1 MYILLAVI
9 TLEGVGKCLRK
20 NWQVLQFGT
29 AFFSSM
35 LFNSGTKVTQRIC
48 VVHCWGVSI
57 GQLLLPHSGVLILL
71 RNEGGSPDPGA
82 GTPAGTAQSWSS
94 VRKFGPCVF
103 HRGLVFFPNLSWES
117 VITMKVQ
124 LFLLRV
130 AAKWSVEFWRRW
142 LLIIMIVSP
151 RVDLLLPILAT

>member
-1 MYILLAVI
+1 MI
-9 TLEGVGKCLRK
+9 TLEGVGKCLGK

-57 GQLLLPHSGVLILL
+57 GQLLLPHSWVLILL

-94 VRKFGPCVF
+94 VRKFRPLCFPPRTWVF
-103 HRGLVFFPNLSWES
+103 SKSDLEISHYNEGAAFPFMCCSKM
-117 VITMKVQ
+117 IR
-124 LFLLRV
+124 RV
-130 AAKWSVEFWRRW
+130 LKEMVAHNYDRFAKSGSSSAYTGYIGR
-142 LLIIMIVSP
+142 M
-151 RVDLLLPILAT
+151 